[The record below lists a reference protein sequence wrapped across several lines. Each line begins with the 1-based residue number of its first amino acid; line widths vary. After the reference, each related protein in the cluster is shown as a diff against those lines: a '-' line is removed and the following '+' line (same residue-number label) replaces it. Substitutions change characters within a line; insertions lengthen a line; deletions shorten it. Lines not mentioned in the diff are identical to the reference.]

1 MLNVVF
7 LMSNIFCMV
16 GVLISNHLLLL
27 PWLLLYCIKILFLSS
42 LLLYLVI
49 LLPLAWFKVLLC
61 LVSIPVIVIE
71 GSFWAI
77 IFKFGRRLRGVVR
90 KSQPAGGKVKN
101 NISHS
106 VTAAVST
113 DDISTTL
120 AMEELAVSPPHI
132 TWNPEYL
139 LELDPRYLNTEE
151 TEQED
156 EHEEEEVVEWE
167 SDESYYQSDDYTVRE
182 AGEETEIFTETD
194 GELLEDQREDETDF
208 PDDESEHYKTPRPVL
223 RSPATA
229 TYMMEGTTIFSSTA

>member
-156 EHEEEEVVEWE
+156 EQEEEVVEWE

>member
-90 KSQPAGGKVKN
+90 KSQPAGGKVMN

-156 EHEEEEVVEWE
+156 EEVEEVVEWE